1 MLRHVID
8 RFVFLGEETHT
19 PRVNF
24 DRLVVARETWR
35 VPASELG
42 FTRQLDEAR
51 RFVEARAWHRSRGL
65 PRHTFVKLPS
75 EQKPFYVDFE
85 SPLGVSML
93 ANAVRRLT
101 TQAGEGEGQLVQISE
116 MLPSF
121 EQLWL
126 RDAEGRGY
134 TAELRLTAVS
144 LD

>member
-1 MLRHVID
+1 
-8 RFVFLGEETHT
+8 
-19 PRVNF
+19 
-24 DRLVVARETWR
+24 
-35 VPASELG
+35 
-42 FTRQLDEAR
+42 
-51 RFVEARAWHRSRGL
+51 
-65 PRHTFVKLPS
+65 
-75 EQKPFYVDFE
+75 
-85 SPLGVSML
+85 ML

-101 TQAGEGEGQLVQISE
+101 TQAGEGEGRLVQISE